1 MNPTSTDRE
10 PAPASDG
17 ELFGRLLKQLAEAF
31 EYASDYLTTRADET
45 KRSARRVVL
54 HTQLVIVGVLAAAGL
69 IVAGVTLVFIGLAG
83 GLGEAFGKPWLGQLV
98 SGLILIL
105 VVALAIWGR
114 TVWLRNYFLKRTQ
127 ERYEQRQRHRQTRFD
142 RSVAAAKN

>member
-31 EYASDYLTTRADET
+31 EYASHYLVAKADEA
-45 KRSARRVVL
+45 KSSARSAMLRA
-54 HTQLVIVGVLAAAGL
+54 QMVIVGVLTVAGL
-69 IVAGVTLVFIGLAG
+69 IVAGVTLLFIGLAG

-127 ERYEQRQRHRQTRFD
+127 ERYEQRHRQTRND
-142 RSVAAAKN
+142 RTVVAAAKN